1 MNATATLPPATDKQ
15 MALIHK
21 LISEKDTSH
30 FGEDTLSDLQTV
42 QAGGTLPK
50 KFASQ
55 LISALLAAPKKTL
68 QVKTSAAPWRLTPGM
83 YVAPNGEIVKV
94 QPTQDKKRLY
104 AKVMVSISG
113 ERLTVGGDVVNWDW
127 LYAPGLIN
135 EIQPSWKMDA
145 DQAHALGIRSGRCL
159 WCKKALKD
167 ATSVSL
173 AMGPTCRKMFA

>member
-1 MNATATLPPATDKQ
+1 MTVTTTPATDKQ

-21 LISEKDTSH
+21 LIGEKNTGH
-30 FGEDTLSDLQTV
+30 FGEDTLADLQTV
-42 QAGGTLPK
+42 QSGGTLPK

-55 LISALLAAPKKTL
+55 LISALLAAPKK
-68 QVKTSAAPWRLTPGM
+68 VVAAKATAAAWTLTPGM

-94 QPTQDKKRLY
+94 KPTQDKQRLY
-104 AKVMVSISG
+104 AQVMVSISG
-113 ERLTVGGDVVNWDW
+113 ERLTVGGEVVNWDW
-127 LYAPGLIN
+127 QYAPGLIK

-145 DQAHALGIRSGRCL
+145 EQAHALGIQSGRCL